1 MTETPLSPYW
11 YGCSPPDD
19 GEFLNQQDAN
29 FYAGGDG
36 RLAGQTRTKQG
47 EDWCPRGDTRNNA
60 TLWQGLKAHR
70 FFNSLRPDLKSCPDT
85 KREVFS
91 SLFRRVPREPV
102 AHHGKTVP
110 QRLKPINLARSYGTA
125 EAVPFVP
132 TSPGAQFCGSPFGLV
147 TVSTYPS
154 CRRKRHFGRL

>member
-1 MTETPLSPYW
+1 MGHPLWWGVWS
-11 YGCSPPDD
+11 CSCRKV
-19 GEFLNQQDAN
+19 EFLV
-29 FYAGGDG
+29 
-36 RLAGQTRTKQG
+36 RR
-47 EDWCPRGDTRNNA
+47 
-60 TLWQGLKAHR
+60 LWQGLKAHR
-70 FFNSLRPDLKSCPDT
+70 FSTCYGATESCPDH
-85 KREVFS
+85 RQEFFS

-132 TSPGAQFCGSPFGLV
+132 TSPGAQFCGSSFGLV